1 MENSFNEMSFL
12 KITTLKSGKHELK
25 ILEGTINLSTWAGF
39 QSRQGAYNAIDSSD
53 VSDGTIKIFVGEY
66 VNAEELVALSAEQ
79 VNAYKFLQEH
89 QSEIQESIL
98 NALLIAYKKLQIEYG
113 YEEDNEDM
121 PAITAA
127 SEFKKYI
134 GLSTIHLFSN
144 CKDNIA
150 YVGYEFGC
158 SWDVEHG
165 LGILTHKERVIE
177 IGAAD
182 TAFDTWLAE
191 KDIDPIKADEELK
204 KYKDM
209 PLVAQQKPWWK
220 FW

>member
-1 MENSFNEMSFL
+1 MQNSFTEMPFL
-12 KITTLKSGKHELK
+12 MIKTLKSGKHELK

-66 VNAEELVALSAEQ
+66 VNAEELLTLYAEQ
-79 VNAYKFLQEH
+79 VHAYNFLQEH
-89 QSEIQESIL
+89 QSEIQESML
-98 NALLIAYKKLQIEYG
+98 HALLIAYKKLQIEYG

-127 SEFKKYI
+127 SDFKKHI
-134 GLSTIHLFSN
+134 GLSCVHLFSN
-144 CKDNIA
+144 SKDGIA

-191 KDIDPIKADEELK
+191 KDMDPIQAEELK

-209 PLVAQQKPWWK
+209 PLIIPQKPWWK